1 MLSLYAAM
9 LHAGIPMVDI
19 DKTDLHR
26 YLRVLAFT
34 AKRAD
39 KRGLGGTIAAGK
51 NATVEL
57 HRGTIDEIW

>member
-9 LHAGIPMVDI
+9 LHAGIPMGDI
-19 DKTDLHR
+19 DVTDLHR

-39 KRGLGGTIAAGK
+39 KRGLGGTTAVGK